1 MKQKN
6 KEQTLLS
13 EAGIIDI
20 IKTRSEDPVWY
31 GSFLRSYYQGETN
44 SMFEEHSNISEV
56 ISDKDKEITSDML
69 SAVDAVLNTPVINK
83 SEVETDIKVK
93 TRGRP
98 KGSKSVNKKLLKTIS
113 DGSASSSDISESTVK
128 EAPAKSIK
136 SDKVSDSIPLN
147 SEGSKPLSAKA
158 QAKAKE
164 KKLKAKALAEAREEK
179 ALARKEKAL
188 AREEA
193 KAAIKALNRPRG
205 RPRKNPVEFEE
216 PYTGPVKERRISLA
230 ESNQGEYMECFACN
244 KKMVMLKRHLKES
257 HGLTENQYRAMY
269 DLPADYPLTAPSYSK
284 RKRKAAEL
292 GKLGKHKRAPKVSV
306 NTSAEDSYSSSLEME
321 VQH

>member
-31 GSFLRSYYQGETN
+31 GSFLRSYYQGDAN
-44 SMFEEHSNISEV
+44 SKFEEHSNISEV

-69 SAVDAVLNTPVINK
+69 SAVDAVSSTPVINK
-83 SEVETDIKVK
+83 SEVETGIKVK

-98 KGSKSVNKKLLKTIS
+98 KGSKSVNKKVLKTIS
-113 DGSASSSDISESTVK
+113 DGSASSSDISEYTVK
-128 EAPAKSIK
+128 
-136 SDKVSDSIPLN
+136 D
-147 SEGSKPLSAKA
+147 A

-164 KKLKAKALAEAREEK
+164 KKLKAEALAEAREEK

-188 AREEA
+188 AREKA

-216 PYTGPVKERRISLA
+216 PYTGPVKERSMSLE
-230 ESNQGEYMECFACN
+230 ESNQGDYMVCFACN
-244 KKMVMLKRHLKES
+244 KKHVMLKRHLKES

-284 RKRKAAEL
+284 SKRKAAEL
-292 GKLGKHKRAPKVSV
+292 GKLGKHKRVPKESV
-306 NTSAEDSYSSSLEME
+306 NTSAEDSSSSSLEME